1 MSENLLFWG
10 IPLWV
15 ASWRLLKLVCFSWLW
30 VLRLWRTLR
39 TADLKD
45 PHWTFLGDCCWLR
58 RLHLER
64 DLIAPEQTFFG
75 HALVVAWK
83 MKNKFEVSK
92 IYMTACMC
100 IYKFC
105 QIKKYMLMIF
115 FCSKTQMIFVWIFM
129 IFHVLLHF
137 LKKIFMFYYVFKKV
151 YSRFFRIF
159 QDISRFF
166 KIS

>member
-1 MSENLLFWG
+1 MCYLAIMNLFQIIVFQTL
-10 IPLWV
+10 IKY
-15 ASWRLLKLVCFSWLW
+15 LLMACNLDRNSLYVTPTDTYFKKILL
-30 VLRLWRTLR
+30 
-39 TADLKD
+39 
-45 PHWTFLGDCCWLR
+45 
-58 RLHLER
+58 
-64 DLIAPEQTFFG
+64 
-75 HALVVAWK
+75 
-83 MKNKFEVSK
+83 NKFEVSK

-105 QIKKYMLMIF
+105 QIKKYMFMIF
-115 FCSKTQMIFVWIFM
+115 FYSKTQMIFVWIFM